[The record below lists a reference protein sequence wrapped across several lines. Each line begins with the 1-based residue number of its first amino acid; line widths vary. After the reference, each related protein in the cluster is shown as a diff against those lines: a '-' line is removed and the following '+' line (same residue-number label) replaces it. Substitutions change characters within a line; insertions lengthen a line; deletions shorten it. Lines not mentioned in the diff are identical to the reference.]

1 MESQSFRVQS
11 NSFRVQK
18 SKFQSSMARFHCI
31 QHVMKLDPPYNTGSA
46 SEHYDDNLEHS
57 TWLSLMKLRLELQRN
72 LLSDDGSIWISSDDD
87 EGHYLRVLCDE
98 VFSRNNFINTV

>member
-1 MESQSFRVQS
+1 MQS
-11 NSFRVQK
+11 NSFRVPRAKFQG
-18 SKFQSSMARFHCI
+18 SEEKFQSSRLKFHCI

>member
-1 MESQSFRVQS
+1 MRFQSTMLKFQS
-11 NSFRVQK
+11 TK
-18 SKFQSSMARFHCI
+18 LKFQSSRSRFHCI

-87 EGHYLRVLCDE
+87 KGHYLRVLCDE
-98 VFSRNNFINTV
+98 VFSRNNFVNTV